1 MQIGIPSVAFQMRG
15 GDYRIATVIS
25 FAGENKTAARRWKKL
40 PDNSSDAGAGFV
52 HKHVSGNATSERSF
66 LSRAHLR
73 RANDGRVHW
82 LSLSEVSVFF
92 FVVFFLLDD
101 FFFFEDFER

>member
-1 MQIGIPSVAFQMRG
+1 MEVGVPSVAFQMRG
-15 GDYRIATVIS
+15 GDHRIPTVIS
-25 FAGENKTAARRWKKL
+25 FAGENKTASGRWKKL

-52 HKHVSGNATSERSF
+52 HKHVSGNATSERGF

-82 LSLSEVSVFF
+82 LLSSEVSVFF
-92 FVVFFLLDD
+92 FVVVFFLVDD
-101 FFFFEDFER
+101 FFFLAR